1 MKETEE
7 KEFQG
12 TMGDCDDPRKSGGH
26 TRETRGDP
34 GPGGGGWHMEAR
46 ETREYQRNMR
56 RTAREMKEDTMGAPR
71 WHASLHK
78 GTKEGS

>member
-1 MKETEE
+1 MTHGN
-7 KEFQG
+7 QG
-12 TMGDCDDPRKSGGH
+12 ATPGKPGV
-26 TRETRGDP
+26 TRGR
-34 GPGGGGWHMEAR
+34 GGGGWHMEAR

>member
-1 MKETEE
+1 
-7 KEFQG
+7 
-12 TMGDCDDPRKSGGH
+12 
-26 TRETRGDP
+26 
-34 GPGGGGWHMEAR
+34 MEAR

-56 RTAREMKEDTMGAPR
+56 RTAREMKEDTRGAPR